1 MEDGHGS
8 VRVVVER
15 PTPALRELDASA
27 RGLAGKR
34 DVIRLEGVRRVRFSP
49 VPADRQLLVEGES
62 RGVGGDPSLP
72 VLADPVVVS
81 AAPGDGLRASYGIL
95 PRPNLLMSSQGELHP
110 LCQTASFRL
119 SAWRLSGIASA
130 AREFR
135 KRLSAFCL
143 PHPARI
149 QELPISQ
156 HGTYGVAG
164 VFEEVEI
171 PFRLT

>member
-81 AAPGDGLRASYGIL
+81 AAPGDGLQASDGVLPSTEPDDIQPGGTQSTLSDCFLPSARLATIRDDLRGEGVPGKTIDIVFTASRANTRASY
-95 PRPNLLMSSQGELHP
+95 Q
-110 LCQTASFRL
+110 
-119 SAWRLSGIASA
+119 SAWNVWSGW
-130 AREFR
+130 
-135 KRLSAFCL
+135 C
-143 PHPARI
+143 
-149 QELPISQ
+149 
-156 HGTYGVAG
+156 V
-164 VFEEVEI
+164 
-171 PFRLT
+171 